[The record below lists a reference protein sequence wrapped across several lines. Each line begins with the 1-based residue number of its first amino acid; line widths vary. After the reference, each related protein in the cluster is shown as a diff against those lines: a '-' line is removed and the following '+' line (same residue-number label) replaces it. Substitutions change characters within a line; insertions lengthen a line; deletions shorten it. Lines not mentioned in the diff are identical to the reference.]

1 MTTPDTLWLTTSPEL
16 KFFNNSLLRNLSR
29 QTSIAQ
35 WEYHQSLDE
44 PSSLE
49 IAVTLL
55 HDYLKSRSK
64 PVHLIG
70 HSTGGLLGLL
80 YAREHKER
88 VKSLTLLSVGVNPGI
103 DWHSHYYAQRKLLP
117 IRRQMLLSQMVYTL
131 FGHQPEC
138 TRRKLIAMLEK
149 DLDNSASPHSLYQH
163 VSISPI
169 HVSVPLF
176 VCGCQDDT
184 IVDSRQIQAWQE
196 FFTQNTTPE
205 LQSKF
210 RLWQCPQ
217 GGHFFHHFYSET
229 VGKEIIKFWNSLSY
243 NSLIAAKSIGLY

>member
-1 MTTPDTLWLTTSPEL
+1 MTSPDTLWLSTSPEL
-16 KFFNNSLLRNLSR
+16 KFFNKSLLLQLSR
-29 QTSIAQ
+29 STSIAQ
-35 WEYHQSLDE
+35 WEYYQTPDE

-70 HSTGGLLGLL
+70 HSTSGLLGLL
-80 YAREHKER
+80 YAREHRER
-88 VKSLTLLSVGVNPGI
+88 VKSLTLLSVGANPCI

-117 IRRQMLLSQMVYTL
+117 IKRQMILSQMVHTL

-138 TRRKLIAMLEK
+138 TRRKLIAMLDK
-149 DLDNSASPHSLYQH
+149 DLDNSASPNSLYQH
-163 VSISPI
+163 ANIAPI

-176 VCGCQDDT
+176 VCGCEDDT
-184 IVDSRQIQAWQE
+184 IIDPRQIKAWQE
-196 FFTQNTTPE
+196 LFKQNTTSE
-205 LQSKF
+205 LGSKK

-217 GGHFFHHFYSET
+217 GGHFFHHFYPEL
-229 VGKEIIKFWNSLSY
+229 VGKEIINFWNSL
-243 NSLIAAKSIGLY
+243 NSKNLLAA